1 MKRAADRAPVSVT
14 NPSPISLA
22 FTPRTSSRS
31 VTSQVRLQKLAK
43 NSMLY
48 LLFPDEVTNAAEAR
62 KKGGAAGAGSKEEGK
77 GAAEDG
83 SEAKRAKTDEAP
95 LPTVPM
101 DAMLG
106 KYIADETLSYTNP
119 TVGQPAPTA
128 KNVRFRSF
136 PKYMMVRFQRAF
148 QTADWR
154 QVKVEKTGA
163 IPETDHR
170 FMSRRT
176 SAWASGNA

>member
-1 MKRAADRAPVSVT
+1 MSVAEKEERAGLKRAADRGTSIGDESIT
-14 NPSPISLA
+14 NLFSFYTQDKL
-22 FTPRTSSRS
+22 TCS
-31 VTSQVRLQKLAK
+31 VTSQVRLQKPAK

-106 KYIADETLSYTNP
+106 KYIAGETLSTLIP
-119 TVGQPAPTA
+119 LWGSLHPRPRMCASA
-128 KNVRFRSF
+128 AFRS
-136 PKYMMVRFQRAF
+136 
-148 QTADWR
+148 T
-154 QVKVEKTGA
+154 
-163 IPETDHR
+163 
-170 FMSRRT
+170 
-176 SAWASGNA
+176 